1 MTQTSWTEVAPNRVG
16 SRLFRRSVAQCVR
29 LELSRLLNSQRGR
42 QAAREL
48 EELAGT
54 VGAAAL
60 AAGLKGSLR
69 ASTCQQAIRTL
80 RATAALAALP
90 FPCRRRTSTYSRCQ
104 GFWGRQPCWAAST
117 AAQRRSGEPAFD
129 SRPVREDSPD

>member
-1 MTQTSWTEVAPNRVG
+1 MWFSFRGERVG
-16 SRLFRRSVAQCVR
+16 SLLFRRSLAHRVR
-29 LELSRLLNSQRGR
+29 LELSRLLNSQMGR

-48 EELAGT
+48 GELAGT
-54 VGAAAL
+54 VGAAAG

-90 FPCRRRTSTYSRCQ
+90 FPCRRRT
-104 GFWGRQPCWAAST
+104 RQPCWAAST
-117 AAQRRSGEPAFD
+117 AAQRKSGEPAFD
-129 SRPVREDSPD
+129 SRPVRELSPDW

>member
-1 MTQTSWTEVAPNRVG
+1 SRRLRPAACRGSLFDQGPDVNSLSRLSVVWSFLGWERVG
-16 SRLFRRSVAQCVR
+16 SLLFRRSLAQCVR
-29 LELSRLLNSQRGR
+29 LELSRLLNSPKRR

-54 VGAAAL
+54 AGAAE

-69 ASTCQQAIRTL
+69 ASTCQQAISTL

-90 FPCRRRTSTYSRCQ
+90 FPCRRRTST
-104 GFWGRQPCWAAST
+104 
-117 AAQRRSGEPAFD
+117 
-129 SRPVREDSPD
+129 